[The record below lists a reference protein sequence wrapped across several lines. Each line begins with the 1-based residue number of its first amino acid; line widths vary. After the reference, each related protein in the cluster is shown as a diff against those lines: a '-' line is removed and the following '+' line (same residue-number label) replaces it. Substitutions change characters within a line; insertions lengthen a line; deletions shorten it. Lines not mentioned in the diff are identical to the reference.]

1 MTSPSA
7 SAESPKAW
15 GSFKLLGWIAVPL
28 GVITILVVLFSHL
41 GLYQFYRFRHERQH
55 LEQENA
61 RLAVENARLARTIDR
76 LQHDPVLI
84 QDLIR
89 RELNFVKKN
98 EIIFQFPPEK
108 PVAKLSSPAIDATAN
123 PQPPRG
129 QAISARNADVPK
141 LACPPEQSPAKKR
154 ASRRRP

>member
-15 GSFKLLGWIAVPL
+15 GSFKFLGWVAVPL
-28 GVITILVVLFSHL
+28 GVITILVVLFSHR

-108 PVAKLSSPAIDATAN
+108 PVAKLSDSAIDAAAN
-123 PQPPRG
+123 PQPARG
-129 QAISARNADVPK
+129 QAISTRNADVPK
-141 LACPPEQSPAKKR
+141 LVCPPEESPVQKR
-154 ASRRRP
+154 ANHRRR